1 MRGMAAGLVLALVAS
16 SLNPAPAAAHTPLRW
31 GINQPPTS
39 ENVGEAC
46 VSSTTIW
53 LQELGRNG
61 VTRLRAKFERRGYY
75 DPGIPGTSYSTT
87 GWVHSASFPDD
98 ERNFWSFFS
107 ATFRYFP
114 GGRYNIRA
122 RFIGERPSFWR
133 PDYRLNVIVGEIGC
147 PLDPGF
153 GPGEA

>member
-1 MRGMAAGLVLALVAS
+1 MRIATTALAIALVAH
-16 SLNPAPAAAHTPLRW
+16 SLNPAVAVGHTALRW
-31 GINQPPTS
+31 GINRPPTS

-46 VSSTTIW
+46 VSSTTVW

-61 VTRLRAKFERRGYY
+61 VTRLRAKFERRALY
-75 DPGIPGTSYSTT
+75 DTGIPGTSYSTT
-87 GWVHSASFPDD
+87 GWVRSGAFPDD
-98 ERNFWSFFS
+98 ERNFWSYFS
-107 ATFRYFP
+107 VTFRYFP

-147 PLDPGF
+147 PSF
-153 GPGEA
+153 APGEA